1 MTTPEPIPTPEA
13 PIDEATRLLQ
23 DAQRLVGQTLS
34 DRYRI
39 DSVLGVGGMG
49 AVYQAEHTHLRKR
62 VAVKVLHPEMTQL
75 SEAVQRFEREAV
87 AAANIEHPNVV
98 AAKDFGKLSDGSF
111 FLVLDFVEG
120 RNLRELLDRGD
131 AFPVERVV
139 HIVRQILHG
148 LVRAHGLS
156 IVHRDLKPENVM
168 LVQRDDDPDFVKML
182 DFGIAKVPVGDL
194 AGPSEGKVSPT
205 SAALTKLGM
214 VYGTPEYMAPEQA
227 LGQEVDHRADLY
239 ALGVMLFEMLAGRRP
254 FVASNPVQIL
264 GMVVSKPV
272 PPFAEVCPDRDIP
285 PAIEEIVRT
294 LLAKIPDDRYADARA
309 ALAALDAIFPPASSP
324 SLGQTGAR
332 PVASSDPSA
341 QRLSQATTLPVQG
354 DSPLA
359 RLPPLLQDRRV
370 QLGAGGAGLLL
381 LLLVVALAFRGDPA
395 ASKGAVASAS
405 ASTSAAA
412 EPPPSPLSVAEIDEA
427 KKQGAKALLALKDK
441 APQDARLLRAIA
453 SAQVDQKNTE
463 DALSA
468 FGELFAAD
476 PEASADP
483 EVQEDLLKLTLGEK
497 KPDPIFT
504 FLEEKTGSGGPDVL
518 YALLVSPKSSAFLK
532 KKAGESLQKSRDRAS
547 PSLKVVLDLRNTA
560 SVGPKGICAQ
570 AAKLRQIFI
579 EAKEHGDSR
588 ALMFLTPM
596 TGANKDCGSWYK
608 KTNCYAC
615 IQGDGKLNEAISAI
629 REREKQKK
637 K

>member
-1 MTTPEPIPTPEA
+1 MTTPEPISTPEE
-13 PIDEATRLLQ
+13 PIDEATRLFQ
-23 DAQRLVGQTLS
+23 DAQRLVGQTLL

-49 AVYQAEHTHLRKR
+49 TVYQAEHTHLRKR
-62 VAVKVLHPEMTQL
+62 VAIKVLHPEMTQL

-131 AFPVERVV
+131 PFPVERVV
-139 HIVRQILHG
+139 HIVRQILQG
-148 LVRAHGLS
+148 LIRAHGLN

-168 LVQRDDDPDFVKML
+168 LVQRDDDPDLVKML
-182 DFGIAKVPVGDL
+182 DFGIAKVPAGNL
-194 AGPSEGKVSPT
+194 TGPSDGKAVPS

-239 ALGVMLFEMLAGRRP
+239 ALGVMFFEMLAGRRP

-272 PPFAEVCPDRDIP
+272 PSFAEVCPDRTIP

-294 LLAKIPDDRYADARA
+294 LLAKIPNDRYPDART
-309 ALAALDAIFPPASSP
+309 ALAALDAVCPPTSP
-324 SLGQTGAR
+324 SSLGQTGAR
-332 PVASSDPSA
+332 PLASSNPSA
-341 QRLSQATTLPVQG
+341 QHIHEATTLPIKG
-354 DSPLA
+354 ESLLS
-359 RLPPLLQDRRV
+359 RLPSWFQDRRV
-370 QLGAGGAGLLL
+370 QAGAAGAGLLV

-405 ASTSAAA
+405 ASTSANP
-412 EPPPSPLSVAEIDEA
+412 EPPPPSLSEAEIDEA
-427 KKQGAKALLALKDK
+427 KKQGTKALLALKDK
-441 APQDARLLRAIA
+441 APQNPKLLRAIA
-453 SAQVDQKNTE
+453 SAQVDQKSTE
-463 DALSA
+463 EALVT
-468 FGELFAAD
+468 FEELFAAD
-476 PEASADP
+476 PKASAAP
-483 EVQEDLLKLTLGEK
+483 EVQEDLLRLTLNEK
-497 KPDPIFT
+497 KPDPIFA
-504 FLEEKTGSGGPDVL
+504 FLEEKAGSGGLDVL
-518 YALLVSPKSSAFLK
+518 YTLLVSPKASAFVK
-532 KKAGESLQKSRDRAS
+532 KKAGESLQKSRDRIS
-547 PSLKVVLDLRNTA
+547 PSLKVVLDLRSAT
-560 SVGPKGICAQ
+560 SVGPKAICSQ
-570 AAKLRQIFI
+570 AARLRQLFI
-579 EAKEHGDSR
+579 EAKEHGDGR

-596 TGANKDCGSWYK
+596 TGTNKDCGKWFS

-615 IQGDGKLNEAISAI
+615 IQGDGKLYEAISAI

-637 K
+637 

>member
-13 PIDEATRLLQ
+13 PIDEANRLFQ

-49 AVYQAEHTHLRKR
+49 AVYQAEHLHLHKR
-62 VAVKVLHPEMTQL
+62 VAIKVLHPEMTQL
-75 SEAVQRFEREAV
+75 SEAVERFGREAM
-87 AAANIEHPNVV
+87 AASRIEHPNVV
-98 AAKDFGKLSDGSF
+98 AANDFGKLPDGSF
-111 FLVLDFVEG
+111 FLVLEFVEG
-120 RNLRELLDRGD
+120 RNLRELLDRGEP
-131 AFPVERVV
+131 FPVERAV
-139 HIVRQILHG
+139 HIVRQILQG
-148 LVRAHGLS
+148 LIRAHGLS

-194 AGPSEGKVSPT
+194 VSAPEGKVSPT

-239 ALGVMLFEMLAGRRP
+239 ALGVMFFELVTGRRP
-254 FVASNPVQIL
+254 FVAANPVQIL
-264 GMVVSKPV
+264 GMVISKPV
-272 PPFAEVCPDRDIP
+272 PSFAEVCPDRDIP
-285 PAIEEIVRT
+285 PAVEEIIRT
-294 LLAKIPDDRYADARA
+294 LLAKIPDERYPDARA
-309 ALAALDAIFPPASSP
+309 ALAALDAFSPPSAPASFA
-324 SLGQTGAR
+324 QTGAR

-341 QRLSQATTLPVQG
+341 QRPSEATTLPVQG
-354 DSPLA
+354 GSPLA
-359 RLPPLLQDRRV
+359 ALPPWLQDRRV
-370 QLGAGGAGLLL
+370 QAGAAGVGLLF

-395 ASKGAVASAS
+395 AGKGAVASAS
-405 ASTSAAA
+405 GSTSAAP
-412 EPPPSPLSVAEIDEA
+412 EPPPTTLSEAEIDEA

-441 APQDARLLRAIA
+441 APRDPRLLRAIA
-453 SAQVDQKNTE
+453 SAQVDQKSTE
-463 DALSA
+463 DALAA
-468 FGELFAAD
+468 FGELFAVD
-476 PEASADP
+476 PEASAAP
-483 EVQEDLLKLTLGEK
+483 EVQEDLIRLTLNEK
-497 KPDPIFT
+497 KPDPIFA
-504 FLEEKTGSGGPDVL
+504 FLEEKAGSGGPDVL
-518 YALLVSPKSSAFLK
+518 YALLVSPKASAFVK
-532 KKAGESLQKSRDRAS
+532 KKAGESLQKTRDRAS

-560 SVGPKGICAQ
+560 SVGPKAICSQ
-570 AAKLRQIFI
+570 AAKLRQIFL

-596 TGANKDCGSWYK
+596 TGANKDCGKWYS

-615 IQGDGKLNEAISAI
+615 IQGDGKLNEAIAAI